1 MRNTCTA
8 SLLLLGFFVL
18 AIPAED
24 LAAAQKGYGIYFDQ
38 DLFLPLVNEDRDYT
52 MGVAVERF
60 ERESIFQLLQGPLGS
75 VASLLSIDEQRGELR
90 TSYLLGSVNFTPDD
104 LAATTPVVGDRPY
117 ASVLYLSNKRV
128 VSDAIHAVGV
138 ELQVGLLGTYV
149 AREIQRHLHRYW
161 REANH
166 SREPVT
172 PRGWGNQISAG
183 GEPTLRLR
191 LAHSGR
197 LLGDSRHWDLA
208 GTYDLSIGYQTNTSV
223 GLALRTGLLRSDF
236 SSLPYDPINR
246 GNFVPAFGDD
256 ELYLWGAARVR
267 LVGYDALLQG
277 QFRDSPLT
285 YDGDAIRRVVVDA
298 GAGVTGSWRGVQL
311 TLSANLKTSEL
322 DRGPADRTQWWG
334 GFYVT
339 VRR

>member
-1 MRNTCTA
+1 MHRSLTA
-8 SLLLLGFFVL
+8 LFIFLSIVAGD
-18 AIPAED
+18 IG
-24 LAAAQKGYGIYFDQ
+24 AAQKGYGLYFDQ
-38 DLFLPLVNEDRDYT
+38 DLLLPVVNEDRDYT
-52 MGVAVERF
+52 MGVGIERF
-60 ERESIFQLLQGPLGS
+60 ERESAFQLLQGPLRS
-75 VASLLSIDEQRGELR
+75 VAGVLSIDDRKGELR
-90 TSYLLGSVNFTPDD
+90 TSYLFGSVNYTPDD
-104 LAATTPVVGDRPY
+104 LSASAPVPGDRPY

-128 VSDAIHAVGV
+128 VTDDAHAIGV

-149 AREIQRHLHRYW
+149 AREIQRKLHQGW
-161 REANH
+161 RKL
-166 SREPVT
+166 SDSDEPVT

-191 LAHSGR
+191 LARSDR
-197 LLGDSRHWDLA
+197 LLGDSRRWDLA
-208 GTYDLSIGYQTNTSV
+208 GTFDLSVGYQTNASA
-223 GLALRTGLLRSDF
+223 GLALRGGLLRSKF

-256 ELYLWGAARVR
+256 ELYLWGATRAR

-277 QFRDSPLT
+277 QFRDSTLT
-285 YDGDAIRRVVVDA
+285 YDSDQLRRLVIDA

-322 DRGPADRTQWWG
+322 DHGAADRTQWWG
-334 GFYVT
+334 GLYVT